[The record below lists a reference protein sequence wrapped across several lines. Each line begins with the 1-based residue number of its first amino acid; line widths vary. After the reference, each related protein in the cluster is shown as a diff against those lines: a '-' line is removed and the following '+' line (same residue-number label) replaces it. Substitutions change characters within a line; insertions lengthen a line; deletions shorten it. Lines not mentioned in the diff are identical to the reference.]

1 MLGRP
6 LSEEEL
12 QDCFR
17 VALALQ
23 NIASG
28 KATRSLEYIS
38 LEEFATWYVSES
50 CNPHLSELRKTKMA
64 VGADIEGSGALFG

>member
-6 LSEEEL
+6 LSAEEIA
-12 QDCFR
+12 DCFH

-23 NIASG
+23 NAASG
-28 KATRSLEYIS
+28 KTSHSLQYIS

-50 CNPHLSELRKTKMA
+50 CNPHLSELRKNKMA
-64 VGADIEGSGALFG
+64 VGAEIEGSGALFG

>member
-6 LSEEEL
+6 LSPAEIA
-12 QDCFR
+12 DCFR

-23 NIASG
+23 NADSGSKAS
-28 KATRSLEYIS
+28 TSLQYIS
-38 LEEFATWYVSES
+38 LEEFASWYVSDS

-64 VGADIEGSGALFG
+64 GADIEGSGALFG